1 MERNEQIEP
10 LLATVHTLLRAEGA
24 DESADVVRSYHAKA
38 EQSGF
43 DNWNGGTN
51 YWVIQ
56 SACLRRITPVSVQ
69 EEVRWR
75 SKSPPDSESLRS
87 MRRTIAIPL

>member
-24 DESADVVRSYHAKA
+24 DEAADVVRSYHAKA

-43 DNWNGGTN
+43 DN
-51 YWVIQ
+51 
-56 SACLRRITPVSVQ
+56 L
-69 EEVRWR
+69 
-75 SKSPPDSESLRS
+75 SL
-87 MRRTIAIPL
+87 IHI